1 VSSLF
6 NMLSLSMTPLSLSP
20 PIVTRAGAPQMMA
33 KGADAQAFLADLA
46 DGQNI
51 PGLPAGSIWDPLG
64 LAKQDFWEQGNEAT
78 IGWLRHAEIKH
89 GRVAMAAFVG
99 YIVGANK
106 IAFPWALTGGPL
118 AGTGPFEGVPG
129 ETIMFSDIAAA
140 GCPMDQWDAL
150 PSAAKCQILGT
161 IFILEWIGEGGK
173 LAGLQQHYMRG
184 GKPGAYPSLIKA
196 SEAGIIPHPVPF
208 DLFNPLGLLPFDSM
222 SEEAKARGRNAEIN
236 NGRAAM
242 IGIFGFISAS
252 KGLIVPGLDSIEG
265 IGRYNGVYMGAFSD
279 GDTGLPF
286 VSSMLESVPG
296 LAFVLAANAGA

>member
-1 VSSLF
+1 MAPISLLSS
-6 NMLSLSMTPLSLSP
+6 PVVP
-20 PIVTRAGAPQMMA
+20 RVGALKMMA
-33 KGADAQAFLADLA
+33 KGADGLAELA
-46 DGQNI
+46 ELAGGQNI
-51 PGLPAGSIWDPLG
+51 PGLPAGAIWDPLN

-118 AGTGPFEGVPG
+118 AGQGPFEGITG

-140 GCPMDQWDAL
+140 GAPADQWDAL
-150 PSAAKCQILGT
+150 PSAAKLQILGT
-161 IFILEWIGEGGK
+161 IFILEWIGEGGNT
-173 LAGLQQHYMRG
+173 GMTQHYMRG
-184 GKPGAYPSLIKA
+184 GKPGYYPSLKEA
-196 SEAGIIPHPVPF
+196 STAEGGSLIPHPVPF
-208 DLFNPLGLLPFDSM
+208 DLFNPFGLLPFDKM
-222 SEEAKARGRNAEIN
+222 TEEQKARGRNVEIN

-252 KGLIVPGLDSIEG
+252 KGLIVPGLDGIEG
-265 IGRYNGVYMGAFSD
+265 VGRYGGVYMGAFSD
-279 GDTGLPF
+279 GDSGLPF

-296 LAFVLAANAGA
+296 LAAVLAAPN